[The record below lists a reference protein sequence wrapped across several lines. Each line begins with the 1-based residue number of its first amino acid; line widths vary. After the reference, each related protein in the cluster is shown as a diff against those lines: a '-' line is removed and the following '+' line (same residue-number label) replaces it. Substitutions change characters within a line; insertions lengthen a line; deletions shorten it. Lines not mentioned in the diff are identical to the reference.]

1 MSDSNSFIVKS
12 LALLVVLGLGLLIG
26 VYLPSS
32 FSSAADETVGNST
45 DVEDSRFQPRG
56 GSLALDAGRRF
67 IYLPLNNPAVV
78 PAGMAPFMKDDDIVA
93 GVVVNGQA
101 RAYPQWVLVAYHVV
115 NDTINETPIMLAH
128 CEICNGT
135 SAFDPVVEGLD
146 GKSLS
151 FQIHGIANG
160 TFSVYDYQ
168 THTVWSPFTGRSF
181 TGTMHPTKMDRIPLV
196 LEPWK
201 EWIQRYPDTDVV
213 LASRL
218 MIETREHGRGVHSE
232 LGDSF
237 VAPVFAPTANLEDTR
252 LPYGTLVFGITNAG
266 GDQSVAFPLEF
277 LETQEELLRYT
288 LNDQDYLVKKVGEF
302 SVVAFRL
309 SEEQRETAFRIVS
322 ESPFRL
328 GDQQGGVWDEF
339 GSPVDTTGNRPN
351 LEAADGYFTEWYEWV
366 SSYPQSNIAD

>member
-128 CEICNGT
+128 CEICSGT

-181 TGTMHPTKMDRIPLV
+181 TGTMHPSRMNRIPLIV
-196 LEPWK
+196 EPWGNWLK
-201 EWIQRYPDTDVV
+201 RFPETEV
-213 LASRL
+213 LVANR
-218 MIETREHGRGVHSE
+218 IFIDQREHGRGDRNQIGHDYIPD
-232 LGDSF
+232 GF
-237 VAPVFAPTANLEDTR
+237 QNVANMEDTR
-252 LPYGTLVFGITNAG
+252 LPYNELVFGVANLEG
-266 GDQSVAFPLEF
+266 SQSIAFPMAL
-277 LETQEELLRYT
+277 LDNQEGILRYEFA
-288 LNDQDYLVKKVGEF
+288 GEF
-302 SVVAFRL
+302 YLLKKTGDFGVVAYRLRKEQEARQFRH
-309 SEEQRETAFRIVS
+309 IS
-322 ESPFRL
+322 ESPFRV
-328 GDQQGGVWDEF
+328 GDDQGGIWDEF
-339 GSPVDTTGNRPN
+339 GRSVNEGEDDLLVT
-351 LEAADGYFTEWYEWV
+351 DGYFTEWYEWV
-366 SSYPQSNIAD
+366 SGWPESQIAD